1 MQHLFSMNVGRI
13 VDLSMPIGPGTPVY
27 PGDPVP
33 ALSPATTLER
43 DGYNVTR
50 VLMGS
55 HTGTHVD
62 APYHFDPAGA
72 RLDDLD
78 LRLFAGPGVV
88 VDATDLPARTP
99 IEWPVIEPYAPRLR
113 PGVIVLLHTGG
124 SDHAGTP
131 AFLDH
136 PFLDVGAC
144 RRLLDLGIRTVCID
158 ALNIDETPDADHP
171 GAGYP
176 VHQLIAAHGGVIG
189 ENFCN
194 LERIDFPDPFIVC
207 LPIAL
212 EHGDGAPV
220 RAVALD
226 PRGPDL
232 EPPRTQA
239 RT

>member
-1 MQHLFSMNVGRI
+1 MKLRRI
-13 VDLSMPIGPGTPVY
+13 VDLSVPIGPGTPVY

-72 RLDDLD
+72 RLDELD

-88 VDATDLPARTP
+88 VDATDLPPRTP
-99 IEWPVIEPYAPRLR
+99 IDWALIEPYTPRLH
-113 PGVIVLLHTGG
+113 PGAIVLLHTRGG
-124 SDHAGTP
+124 DPAKRPAGTA

-136 PFLDVGAC
+136 PFLDIGAC

-176 VHQLIAAHGGVIG
+176 VHQLIAANGGVIG

-194 LERIDFPDPFIVC
+194 LERIDFPDPFIMC
-207 LPIAL
+207 LPLAL

-220 RAVALD
+220 RAVAIDLTGTD
-226 PRGPDL
+226 AGP
-232 EPPRTQA
+232 A
-239 RT
+239 RS